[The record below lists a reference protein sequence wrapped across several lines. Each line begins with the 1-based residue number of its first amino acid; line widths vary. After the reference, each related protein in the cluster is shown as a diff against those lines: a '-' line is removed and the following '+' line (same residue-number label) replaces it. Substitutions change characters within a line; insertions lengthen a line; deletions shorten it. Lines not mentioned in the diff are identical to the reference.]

1 MQNNSFLGLKKNKKG
16 AMLSLVML
24 AIMGTLIVFSAIVV
38 FLLPK
43 LANISEIIDIPNSL
57 DSIYIQEAQMNL
69 VLEQIFENSL
79 KSYDLASG
87 KEGFV
92 SSFKNELNKYKGP
105 NGNYL
110 WLTPE
115 LKQVENQISVDRISI
130 GGNKISLV
138 LNLKIE
144 KAKEISG
151 DEVFRISYNYTKV
164 LEKTFKS

>member
-1 MQNNSFLGLKKNKKG
+1 MQNNLKKNKKG
-16 AMLSLVML
+16 AMLSLVIL
-24 AIMGTLIVFSAIVV
+24 AFMGALIVFSAIVV

-43 LANISEIIDIPNSL
+43 TAKIAEIIDIPNTL
-57 DSIYIQEAQMNL
+57 DSVYIQESQLNL

-79 KSYDLASG
+79 KSYDLTSG
-87 KEGFV
+87 KESFI
-92 SSFKNELNKYKGP
+92 SNFKNELNKYKGE

-110 WLTPE
+110 WLTSE

-130 GGNKISLV
+130 EGNKINLV

-151 DEVFRISYNYTKV
+151 DEVFRVSYNYTKV